1 MSPLHLDVT
10 KLIHLLTPQTKTTL
24 HVDHIYYS
32 LSFSIITYTNKEMN
46 ITDTQQDVT
55 RKAYTYNPT
64 CLSHHKS
71 SVLFTGPDSKSI
83 NLPHKSGHHIT
94 NT

>member
-46 ITDTQQDVT
+46 ISL
-55 RKAYTYNPT
+55 NPT
-64 CLSHHKS
+64 VSLLDNRDGLCHVIKIQLC
-71 SVLFTGPDSKSI
+71 
-83 NLPHKSGHHIT
+83 
-94 NT
+94 